1 MSFLEASSVT
11 FTHRKISN
19 KVFSNLPVNFSL
31 SFFFFKD
38 SGNVSRFAS
47 QTILKFNR
55 LMKFILLFFDY
66 DRIVTVNS

>member
-31 SFFFFKD
+31 S
-38 SGNVSRFAS
+38 
-47 QTILKFNR
+47 
-55 LMKFILLFFDY
+55 LFFLFQ
-66 DRIVTVNS
+66 RLRKRFTVRVPNDFKI

>member
-31 SFFFFKD
+31 SLFFFQKLRKRFTVRIPNDFK
-38 SGNVSRFAS
+38 
-47 QTILKFNR
+47 I
-55 LMKFILLFFDY
+55 
-66 DRIVTVNS
+66 